1 MYSSLTRRLIGVA
14 VVFAALAFT
23 VSAFAQYGGL
33 AGKCTG
39 EDGKPLVGY
48 TVKIEPQGVKKSL
61 HVKTDKKGMYT
72 YIGPYLGDYNI
83 ALLDPN
89 GTQVFNINNQHV
101 ALGESTEL
109 NIDLA
114 KEKASAHKQQMA
126 NPETAQKV
134 EETTKSQKEFAGLK
148 ATFDQ
153 AALLSNQQHYS
164 EAAAM
169 FEKAVPLADSKNL
182 PIVLSRLADTY
193 ASAAKHDQS
202 RDARTQD
209 EQKAIETYQKVLQ
222 LIPNDPGLHNNLGSV
237 YAEMGKIDDAQK
249 EFQKAADLNPA
260 GASTYYY
267 NLGVVMVNQGKM
279 DEAAVALKKATDLG
293 PANANAF
300 YWYGMALLGKA
311 ETKPDGTIVA
321 VPGTVEAFQN
331 YLKLQP
337 NGPWAQAAQASLDQI
352 QGKVQTEYKKAK
364 KKS

>member
-1 MYSSLTRRLIGVA
+1 MHSSLTRRLTGVA

-33 AGKCTG
+33 TGKCTG

-48 TVKIEPQGVKKSL
+48 TVKIVPQNAKKSL
-61 HVKTDKKGMYT
+61 QVKTDKKGTYT
-72 YIGPYLGDYNI
+72 YIGLYLGDYNI

-89 GTQVFNINNQHV
+89 GRQVFNINNQHV
-101 ALGESTEL
+101 ALGDPTEL
-109 NIDLA
+109 DIDLA
-114 KEKASAHKQQMA
+114 KEKDSARKQQMA
-126 NPETAQKV
+126 NPESAQKI
-134 EETTKSQKEFAGLK
+134 EESTKEQKQFIGLK
-148 ATFDQ
+148 GTFDQ
-153 AALLSNQQHYS
+153 AALLYNQKHYS

-193 ASAAKHDQS
+193 GSAAKQVQDK
-202 RDARTQD
+202 DTRTQD

-222 LIPNDPGLHNNLGSV
+222 LIPNDPALHNNLGSV

-311 ETKPDGTIVA
+311 ETKPDGSVVA

-352 QGKVQTEYKKAK
+352 QGKVQTEFKKTK